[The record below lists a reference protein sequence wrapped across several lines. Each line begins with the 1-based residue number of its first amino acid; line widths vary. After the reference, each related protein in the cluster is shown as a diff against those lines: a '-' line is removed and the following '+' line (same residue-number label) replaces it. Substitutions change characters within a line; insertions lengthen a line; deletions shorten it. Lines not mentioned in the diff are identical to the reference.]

1 METIVYNNFYP
12 DNHKY
17 SNYLIGFDLD
27 STLIQ
32 TKSGKTFP
40 VDKNDWELLYESII
54 EKFKSLN
61 KETIIIFS
69 NQMGISKGHINE
81 EDILFKIKNIQKKL
95 NKNFIFI
102 ASKEDDIFRKPRI
115 GMYEY
120 IEKKLSIEFDKKKS
134 FYVGDMAGRVKDK
147 TDTDRKFALN
157 LGIKFYTPEEYFLNK
172 DEEEYKLS
180 GYKLD
185 NKHKGSK
192 INLDVKKEL
201 VMISGLPGSGKSY
214 LAKKFVDYKF
224 FSRDEN
230 GAKYLK
236 LAEKSIKNNE
246 PVVIEGLFSN
256 NESRNKVL
264 ELVKNTDYT
273 TRLIQMD
280 TDVELAYH
288 LNLYRSLFEGKDKIP
303 MIVYHKYKKNYEA
316 PIVNHWSSIET
327 YHPKINKEHNKFYLS

>member
-1 METIVYNNFYP
+1 
-12 DNHKY
+12 
-17 SNYLIGFDLD
+17 
-27 STLIQ
+27 
-32 TKSGKTFP
+32 
-40 VDKNDWELLYESII
+40 
-54 EKFKSLN
+54 
-61 KETIIIFS
+61 
-69 NQMGISKGHINE
+69 MGISKGHLNE

>member
-1 METIVYNNFYP
+1 MESIVYYNFYS

-17 SNYLIGFDLD
+17 SNYLAGFDLD
-27 STLIQ
+27 STLIK

-40 VDKNDWELLYESII
+40 INNSDWVLLYDLIS
-54 EKFKSLN
+54 EKLKTLN
-61 KETIIIFS
+61 KHTIVIFS
-69 NQMGISKGHINE
+69 NQMGISKGHLNE
-81 EDILFKIKNIQKKL
+81 TDLIEKIKAIKNKLNIQ
-95 NKNFIFI
+95 FIFI
-102 ASKEDDIFRKPRI
+102 ASKEDDNFRKPRI

-120 IEKKLSIEFDKKKS
+120 IEKKINIQFDKKKS
-134 FYVGDMAGRVKDK
+134 FYVGDMAGRSKDK

-157 LGIKFYTPEEYFLNK
+157 IGIKFYTPEEYFLDK
-172 DEEEYKLS
+172 DEEVYNLE

-185 NKHKGSK
+185 NSHKGTK
-192 INLDVKKEL
+192 INVDVKKEL
-201 VMISGLPGSGKSY
+201 IMVSGLPGSGKSY
-214 LAKKFVDYKF
+214 LAKKFIGYKF

-246 PVVIEGLFSN
+246 PVIIEGLFST

-264 ELVKNTDYT
+264 ELVKGTDYT

-280 TDVELAYH
+280 TDVYLSYH

-303 MIVYHKYKKNYEA
+303 MIVYHKYKKNYEE
-316 PIVNHWSSIET
+316 PIVNHWTSIESC
-327 YHPKINKEHNKFYLS
+327 HPKITKEHNKFYLF